1 MRDEAEVGDNMG
13 TMTTPTPSTTALE
26 FDHTELCVEDIMTG
40 TIVTA
45 GPDETVHAAI
55 QQMAQYKI
63 SCIIVTAA
71 GRAVGILTERD
82 VLRGVAT
89 RYDEFVQATVAEEM
103 SHPVVSV
110 PPETTTLQASALME
124 AKNIKRLLIARD
136 QQPLGV
142 VTQTDIAQ
150 GLISMSPF
158 KNIADLVTAD
168 LVTVGE
174 SATMLEAAQQMAA
187 RNISCVVVMRSGRA
201 AGIVTEKDVL
211 QRIALSHT
219 DPGTTP
225 VAEIMSFPVATVPS
239 THSVMSA
246 SRMMDQ
252 MHIHRLL
259 VGDPGDIRG
268 IVTQTDIISAVR
280 KKLEQASKAHR
291 QHKSKMGRLVDSALS
306 SLSSLHGLVQGRHRD
321 EAVGND
327 PLSEEWAGHLSD
339 LQETL
344 ERLSEMI

>member
-13 TMTTPTPSTTALE
+13 TITIPTPSTTALE

-40 TIVTA
+40 TIVAA

-55 QQMAQYKI
+55 QQMARYRI
-63 SCIIVTAA
+63 SCIIVTVA
-71 GRAVGILTERD
+71 GRALGILTERD
-82 VLRGVAT
+82 VLRGVAA
-89 RYDEFVQATVAEEM
+89 RYDEFVQATLAEEM

-110 PPETTTLQASALME
+110 PPETTALQASALME

-136 QQPLGV
+136 RQPIGV
-142 VTQTDIAQ
+142 VTQTDITR

-158 KNIADLVTAD
+158 KNIADLMTPD
-168 LVTVGE
+168 LVTVSE
-174 SATMLEAAQQMAA
+174 STTMLEAAQQMAA

-211 QRIALSHT
+211 KRIALCHT
-219 DPGTTP
+219 NPGTAP
-225 VAEIMSFPVATVPS
+225 VAEIMSFPVVTVPP

-252 MHIHRLL
+252 MRIHRLL
-259 VGDPGDIRG
+259 VGDAGDIQG

-280 KKLEQASKAHR
+280 RKLEQANKARR
-291 QHKSKMGRLVDSALS
+291 QHKSEMGRLIDSALS
-306 SLSSLHGLVQGRHRD
+306 DLSSMHGLVQGRHRG
-321 EAVGND
+321 EAVEDD
-327 PLSEEWAGHLSD
+327 PLSEELASHLAG
-339 LQETL
+339 LQDTL
-344 ERLSEMI
+344 ERLADAI